1 MMVACTCDP
10 STQETEAGDCCK
22 FKTSLGHAVEGPCL
36 ENKQAKQK
44 ARKFKDMQQ
53 SSVDSTSLTLEVK

>member
-36 ENKQAKQK
+36 ENKQTKQRQENLRTCNK
-44 ARKFKDMQQ
+44 
-53 SSVDSTSLTLEVK
+53 VL